1 MKKFLVLSVISLL
14 ILAFGMT
21 AYAQEKKPVLEFKAS
36 GWIDMVTEL
45 WKNAVQGSYGPEGS
59 VAPAGIQNLNKTAG
73 YFESRARLKFDAI
86 YGKAMSG
93 TIYFEMDSS
102 RWGDSGSGRNNMGA
116 WNADQTALEIKNVYF
131 DFAFPYFG
139 IPVPVTMRVG
149 LQPLSIRNHLLVYTD
164 GMGITMG
171 AKIADM
177 VTVSPFFFLPQEGQ
191 DLNSDDVTVYGTQ
204 ASAKLGSMTA
214 GGYWMYYN
222 MNLYP
227 LRSVPAYGTN
237 PVFGASNAYKSDM
250 HWFGLYA
257 DGKLGPINIKTDF
270 IYDWGN
276 VHARIPVAEG
286 HHRIKFSGY
295 CLYGKFDFPW
305 EKFNF
310 GTVGMWT
317 SPADADETTGGQ
329 VGATSSGLPG
339 TEVAATFPDPTS
351 FKPVRRVGTFVVPPG
366 SESGAIFGEGLV
378 FYSSFVNR
386 GNTGIGNTINIRGM
400 GRGGVGGTYMIKA
413 YTSYKFHPDHKITFA
428 GMYIG
433 DNVSNGDLFGTY
445 VKDNGRLRDKD
456 TIGVEIDLIWEW
468 NIYDKL
474 KYTVGAGYMWP
485 GTAIKYQSS
494 YAANFINQKVNTPWI
509 LCSQLMYSF

>member
-1 MKKFLVLSVISLL
+1 MKKFLVLSFVSLL

-36 GWIDMVTEL
+36 GWIDMVTE
-45 WKNAVQGSYGPEGS
+45 WWRNAVQGTYGPDGT
-59 VAPAGIQNLNKTAG
+59 VPAAGIQQANKTAA
-73 YFESRARLKFDAI
+73 YLETRARLKFDAI

-102 RWGDSGSGRNNMGA
+102 RWGDMGSGRNNMGA
-116 WNADQTALEIKNVYF
+116 WNADQVALEIKNVYF
-131 DFAFPYFG
+131 DFAVPYFG
-139 IPVPVTMRVG
+139 VPVPTTFRVG

-177 VTVSPFFFLPQEGQ
+177 VTVSPFFFKPKEGQ
-191 DLNSDDVTVYGTQ
+191 DLNSDDVDVYGIQ
-204 ASAKLGSMTA
+204 ASAKVSTMNV

-227 LRSVPAYGTN
+227 LNANSAYG
-237 PVFGASNAYKSDM
+237 VGSDFKSDM
-250 HWFGLYA
+250 NWWGLYA
-257 DGKLGPINIKTDF
+257 DGKLGPVNMKTDF

-276 VHARIPVAEG
+276 VHARNPGVG
-286 HHRIKFSGY
+286 DHRVKYSGY
-295 CLYGKFDFPW
+295 CLYGNFDFPW

-310 GTVGMWT
+310 GATGMWT
-317 SPADADETTGGQ
+317 SAADADETSGGQ
-329 VGATSSGLPG
+329 IGSSTSGLPY
-339 TEVAATFPDPTS
+339 TQAASTLPNPAV
-351 FKPVRRVGTFVVPPG
+351 FKPVRRVGTYVVPPG

-378 FYSSFVNR
+378 FYSSWVNR
-386 GNTGIGNTINIRGM
+386 GNTGIGNTINSNGL
-400 GRGGVGGTYMIKA
+400 GRGPVGGTYMIKA
-413 YTSYKFHPDHKITFA
+413 YTGFKFHPDHKITLA

-433 DNVSNGDLFGTY
+433 DNVNHGDLYGTY
-445 VKDNGRLRDKD
+445 INDNLTLRDKD
-456 TIGVEIDLIWEW
+456 TIGVEVDAIWEW

-485 GTAIKYQSS
+485 GTAIKYQTYS
-494 YAANFINQKVNTPWI
+494 ATDRNNKLHAPWI
-509 LCSQLMYSF
+509 VTSQLIYSF

>member
-36 GWIDMVTEL
+36 GWIDIVTEL

-59 VAPAGIQNLNKTAG
+59 IPAAGAGQLNKTAG
-73 YFESRARLKFDAI
+73 YFESRARLKFDAK

-93 TIYFEMDSS
+93 TIYFEMDAA
-102 RWGDSGSGRNNMGA
+102 RWGSNGSGRNNYGA
-116 WNADQTALEIKNVYF
+116 WNADQTGVEIKNIYF
-131 DFAFPYFG
+131 DFAVPYYG
-139 IPVPVTMRVG
+139 IPVPTTFRVG
-149 LQPLSIRNHLLVYTD
+149 LQPLSIRNHMLVYTD
-164 GMGITMG
+164 GMGITVG

-177 VTVSPFFFLPQEGQ
+177 VTLSPFWFLPQEGQ
-191 DLNSDDVTVYGTQ
+191 DLNSDDVNVYGMQYSLPIGTM
-204 ASAKLGSMTA
+204 KT
-214 GGYWMYYN
+214 GGYWMYWN

-227 LRSVPAYGTN
+227 IRNVPAYGTR
-237 PVFGASNAYKSDM
+237 GDYKSDM
-250 HWFGLYA
+250 HWFGVWA
-257 DGKLGPINIKTDF
+257 DGKLGPINLKTDF

-276 VHARIPVAEG
+276 VHARDPVAEG
-286 HHRIKFSGY
+286 HHRVKLSGY
-295 CLYGKFDFPW
+295 ALYANFDFPW

-310 GTVGMWT
+310 GGTVMWT

-329 VGATSSGLPG
+329 VGASSSGAPG
-339 TEVAATFPDPTS
+339 TEVAATSLDPTV

-378 FYSSFVNR
+378 FYSSWVNR
-386 GNTGIGNTINIRGM
+386 GNTGIGNTINVNGL
-400 GRGGVGGTYMIKA
+400 GRGPVGGTYMIKA
-413 YTSYKFHPDHKITFA
+413 YTSYKFHPDHKVTFA

-433 DNVSNGDLFGTY
+433 DNVTHGDLFGSY
-445 VKDNGRLRDKD
+445 VTDNLRLRDKD

-474 KYTVGAGYMWP
+474 KYSIGAGYMWP
-485 GTAIKYQSS
+485 GTAIKYQTIS
-494 YAANFINQKVNTPWI
+494 ATQINQKVNTPWI